1 MISVVIPC
9 FRAGTLLSEAI
20 ESVLAQTETDWE
32 LILVDNNA
40 SEETKEVIAKY
51 SDLFPQKIR
60 CVWEGDQ
67 GVCSARNRG
76 IDESRGEF
84 IAFLDDDDQMYP
96 ERLAIQRAAMIE
108 NPEAALCY
116 GGIDWVS
123 YDGRTILEKNAK
135 DGDFPFFF
143 SSATLASALARL
155 RFPEPR
161 PSSIMLRRDVA
172 LKINGFDRHFDP
184 ILLEE
189 TEFYFRI
196 AQMGPFVFVTQP
208 VIRFRMP
215 SPEFLKKKRVDNV
228 RKVRLLLNQDYFF
241 SKIKKFLEERQ
252 LLDNPFIKRDLSRM
266 KARWLREISFDFLA
280 TPGGERFARLL
291 LWRAIREAPGDLKS
305 VKHLLRSFYPLRL
318 RERRY
323 RSQQVYDE
331 GIPKEITE
339 EFLLSLF
346 EGKHH
351 CPFCETSGSL
361 SGNFGRGLST
371 THPEGSQKTIPFS
384 AGPT

>member
-32 LILVDNNA
+32 VILVDNNS

-51 SDLFPQKIR
+51 SDLFPKNIR
-60 CVWEGDQ
+60 CVWERDQ
-67 GVCSARNRG
+67 GLVSARNRG
-76 IDESRGEF
+76 IHESQGEF
-84 IAFLDDDDQMYP
+84 IALLDDDDQMYP
-96 ERLAIQRAAMIE
+96 ERLALQRALMLE
-108 NPEAALCY
+108 NPEAVLCY

-123 YDGRTILEKNAK
+123 YDGRTVVKSGERDA
-135 DGDFPFFF
+135 DFPFFPEA
-143 SSATLASALARL
+143 SSRIKSSPRL
-155 RFPEPR
+155 LFPEPR
-161 PSSIMLRRDVA
+161 PSSVMVRRSVVE
-172 LKINGFDRHFDP
+172 KIGGFDHHFNP
-184 ILLEE
+184 FFLEE
-189 TEFYFRI
+189 TDFYFRM
-196 AQMGPFVFVTQP
+196 AQVGPFVEVDQP

-241 SKIKKFLEERQ
+241 SKIKKFLEEIQ
-252 LLDNPFIKRDLSRM
+252 LLDNPFIQRDLSRM